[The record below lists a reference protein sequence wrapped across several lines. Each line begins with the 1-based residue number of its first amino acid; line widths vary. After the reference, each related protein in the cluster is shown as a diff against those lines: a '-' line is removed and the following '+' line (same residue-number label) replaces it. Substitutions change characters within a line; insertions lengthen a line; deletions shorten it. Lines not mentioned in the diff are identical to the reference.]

1 MVVRVK
7 RRAVSETPR
16 VARVWA
22 YTRVSTVQQES
33 GESLDVQQR
42 MIGHYAA
49 MHRLPV
55 SHVFIEKGVS
65 GAKPLSQREQGA
77 KLLAALKPGD
87 IIIASK
93 LDRMF
98 RSALDALD
106 VANKL
111 LKVGVSLHLID
122 LGGDVM
128 GNGMAKAFFTIA
140 SAFAEAER
148 DRIRERITEVK
159 RDQRQRG
166 RYLGGRVPY
175 GYRVVAD
182 GQLIEVPDQQKAIR
196 RMLRLRA
203 NGHSYR
209 TISERLGSVLT
220 GAGTRKVLLAAQRS
234 GHRHQ

>member
-1 MVVRVK
+1 
-7 RRAVSETPR
+7 
-16 VARVWA
+16 
-22 YTRVSTVQQES
+22 
-33 GESLDVQQR
+33 

-49 MHRLPV
+49 MHRLPI
-55 SHVFIEKGVS
+55 SHIFVEKGVS
-65 GAKPLSQREQGA
+65 GAKPLREREQGA
-77 KLLAALKPGD
+77 KLLAALREGD

-111 LKVGVSLHLID
+111 VKVGVSLHLID

-159 RDQRQRG
+159 RDQRARG
-166 RYLGGRVPY
+166 RYLGGKPPY
-175 GYRVVAD
+175 GWRVGDSGELVEVAD
-182 GQLIEVPDQQKAIR
+182 QQRAIK

-209 TISERLGSVLT
+209 AINERLAASGVKLT
-220 GAGTRKVLLAAQRS
+220 SAGVRKIVMGAERRAAS
-234 GHRHQ
+234 L